1 MNKFIVRGPGMRC
14 NEITANNLDEAL
26 NMAQSQNPG
35 KQVAA
40 DAAEVIYVCES
51 GEDPDSCQLRLS

>member
-1 MNKFIVRGPGMRC
+1 MDKFTVRGPGMKC

-26 NMAQSQNPG
+26 DMAQSHNPG

-40 DAAEVIYVCES
+40 DAMEVIYVCES
-51 GEDPDSCQLRLS
+51 GENPDSCQLRLS